1 MIDGNM
7 ASTEAATVALSVDE
21 IAAMSDTELG
31 QFMTKHRHPDGR
43 YELPVNGWDKLS
55 KDERDRLAERLKAQ
69 ERGLAQSPTAC
80 SRPLDLDD
88 LDARLRQVSPNKS
101 FSLRPEPRTA
111 RSPTPPFDPTIR
123 ETEAYHELVD
133 EGGRPL
139 YPIDL
144 IRDMYRDPDN
154 YAETLRPWQVNI
166 SPVSPSGIFQKQL
179 RRWRDFR
186 KWQNDNRGRE
196 DDDGGFPA
204 YVEWNKHIIQRDKK
218 PKWAA
223 KRLAEIEA
231 DPSCL
236 KSSWEDRQWERE
248 RQRRH
253 CRERGC
259 RGFRDYAEAVKRR
272 LARHSFTQPFELD
285 EDPKKQDKL
294 TTWIEY
300 LNYEYW
306 WLDKHTSDMER
317 LQPEHDKLW
326 QELVDKKILKP
337 HETKEFV
344 RTAASGME
352 CEAEKDQAMKA
363 VQRAEFEAKRIYVST
378 QEDPKR
384 LRIPKAKR
392 ISMLKHGTEKLL
404 AAKRRLEQAR
414 SRSFLIVQFVRATF
428 DYDGARR
435 DAARHRVLVQW
446 VLDQVPLVE
455 AEMNPSKANRRLG
468 SSGRRAT
475 KRRPT
480 TDEESPERHP
490 LKRVK
495 FDLEEPRL
503 ASARVT
509 SKATK
514 TQPEPRIVMDQEAAQ
529 GSQPGNRAG
538 SCSQQEDVQTMP
550 QEPRRSARIA
560 ARRDASRI
568 GLEPGISQP
577 RTRSRSGA
585 TSAQPPRSHSPIED
599 TKAHTAGRRSRGK
612 RQRGAAKPNRRS
624 QRCRQRRGG

>member
-7 ASTEAATVALSVDE
+7 ASTEAATATLSVDE
-21 IAAMSDTELG
+21 IAAMSDAELG
-31 QFMTKHRHPDGR
+31 QFMTKHRHPNGG
-43 YELPVNGWDKLS
+43 YELPIDGWDKLS

-88 LDARLRQVSPNKS
+88 LDARLRQVSPDKS
-101 FSLRPEPRTA
+101 FSLRPETRTT
-111 RSPTPPFDPTIR
+111 RSPTPPFDPTIG
-123 ETEAYHELVD
+123 ETEDYYELVH

-139 YPIDL
+139 YPVDL
-144 IRDMYRDPDN
+144 IQDMFRDPDN

-179 RRWRDFR
+179 QRWQDFR

-196 DDDGGFPA
+196 DNDGGFPA
-204 YVEWNKHIIQRDKK
+204 YIEWRKHIIQQHMRSKS
-218 PKWAA
+218 AA

-236 KSSWEDRQWERE
+236 KSGWDRRQWERE
-248 RQRRH
+248 RQRCH

-259 RGFRDYAEAVKRR
+259 QGFRDYTEAVKRR
-272 LARHSFTQPFELD
+272 LARHGFTQPFKLD
-285 EDPKKQDKL
+285 EDPKNQDKL

-306 WLDKHTSDMER
+306 WLDKYTSDIER
-317 LQPEHDKLW
+317 LEPEHDKLW
-326 QELVDKKILKP
+326 QELIDKKTLRP

-344 RTAASGME
+344 RTTASPME
-352 CEAEKDQAMKA
+352 RQNEEDMAWKA
-363 VQRAEFEAKRIYVST
+363 VQRAESEAKRIYVLT

-384 LRIPKAKR
+384 LRISKAKR
-392 ISMLKHGTEKLL
+392 ISMLKHGTERLL
-404 AAKRRLEQAR
+404 AAKQRFEQIR
-414 SRSFLIVQFVRATF
+414 SRNHRIGDFIRATF
-428 DYDGARR
+428 DYDEAKR

-455 AEMNPSKANRRLG
+455 AEMNPPKANRRLG
-468 SSGRRAT
+468 PGGRRAT
-475 KRRPT
+475 KRRLT
-480 TDEESPERHP
+480 TDEEPPERQNP
-490 LKRVK
+490 KRARV
-495 FDLEEPRL
+495 DLEEPRL
-503 ASARVT
+503 ASARVP

-514 TQPEPRIVMDQEAAQ
+514 TQPEPRVLTDQDAAQ

-538 SCSQQEDVQTMP
+538 SCSQQDDVQAMP
-550 QEPRRSARIA
+550 QGPRRSARIA

-568 GLEPGISQP
+568 GLEPGTSQP
-577 RTRSRSGA
+577 RTRPRSGA
-585 TSAQPPRSHSPIED
+585 TPAQPPRSHSPIED
-599 TKAHTAGRRSRGK
+599 AKAHTAGRRSRGK
-612 RQRGAAKPNRRS
+612 SQRGAAKPNRRS
-624 QRCRQRRGG
+624 QRYR